1 MQAVETVSPPFRGN
15 ESHGIWLGRNL
26 GFESE
31 GSSSARIYGK
41 FFRGAI
47 DEMVICDM
55 AMTRAQI
62 VRLLE
67 VNEMPEE

>member
-1 MQAVETVSPPFRGN
+1 M
-15 ESHGIWLGRNL
+15 GRNL
-26 GFESE
+26 GFEREDSPS
-31 GSSSARIYGK
+31 GQSYGK

-55 AMTRAQI
+55 ALSREKI

-67 VNEMPEE
+67 FNEMPEE